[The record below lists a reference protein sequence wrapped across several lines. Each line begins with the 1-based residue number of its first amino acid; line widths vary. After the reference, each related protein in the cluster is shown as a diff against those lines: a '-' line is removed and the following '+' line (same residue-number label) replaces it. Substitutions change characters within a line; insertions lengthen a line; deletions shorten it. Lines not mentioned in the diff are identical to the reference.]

1 MKKYLTI
8 ALAMIA
14 VVSTLNT
21 ICSKVHHN
29 SPADSS
35 AAAAIAVGDIITFG
49 HCEQDNDTTNGKE
62 PIEWRVLDK
71 NDEGQLLVI
80 SEKVL
85 DAKPYNTT
93 EMLITWEES
102 TIRSW
107 LNGYDASYNKEGTNF
122 TNDNFID
129 TAFTAEEKAKIVAS
143 NVPAHPTPRY
153 ILRPD
158 NSTFDTSPG
167 NATTDKIF
175 LLSVTEANNYFS
187 SMDDRMADATRYAV
201 KQGVYVYSSTSDEYT
216 SNGTCTDIHC
226 NARWWLRS
234 PGCYQNYAALVYDFG
249 GVENY
254 GDGVNYTSL
263 GVRPALWVN
272 Y

>member
-35 AAAAIAVGDIITFG
+35 AAATIAVGDIITFG

-93 EMLITWEES
+93 EMLIV
-102 TIRSW
+102 
-107 LNGYDASYNKEGTNF
+107 LDMVYNTK
-122 TNDNFID
+122 
-129 TAFTAEEKAKIVAS
+129 
-143 NVPAHPTPRY
+143 
-153 ILRPD
+153 
-158 NSTFDTSPG
+158 
-167 NATTDKIF
+167 
-175 LLSVTEANNYFS
+175 
-187 SMDDRMADATRYAV
+187 
-201 KQGVYVYSSTSDEYT
+201 
-216 SNGTCTDIHC
+216 
-226 NARWWLRS
+226 
-234 PGCYQNYAALVYDFG
+234 
-249 GVENY
+249 
-254 GDGVNYTSL
+254 L
-263 GVRPALWVN
+263 GSI
-272 Y
+272 